1 MDWNGWITWTV
12 GTLSATVHWL
22 EAHPGTASWLEAVGS
37 IAAIVFV
44 YLFALFQGRRA
55 NSHQNTDRI
64 RRAQGLALLLIPV
77 LAAFKPKLEM
87 AILHESKPSPP
98 DEVMHLLDQLY
109 ILGVAGGLVLQMVAT
124 LQAHERAEPPAVE
137 NEGARSSYNSMARQ
151 RLDSALRYCEDA
163 IGALMKLAR
172 VRTV

>member
-98 DEVMHLLDQLY
+98 DEVMHLL
-109 ILGVAGGLVLQMVAT
+109 VSFTFWVWPAAWSCKWLQRCRLT
-124 LQAHERAEPPAVE
+124 NEPNHQPSRMKE
-137 NEGARSSYNSMARQ
+137 PDRHTIQWRG
-151 RLDSALRYCEDA
+151 SAWTVRYA
-163 IGALMKLAR
+163 IVKTPLAP
-172 VRTV
+172 

>member
-1 MDWNGWITWTV
+1 MDWNGWITWTS
-12 GTLSATVHWL
+12 GSLLATVHWL

-77 LAAFKPKLEM
+77 LVAFKPKLEA
-87 AILHESKPSPP
+87 AILHESKLRHPMKSCISWISFTFWGWPAAWCCKWSRRCRLTNEPNYQPSRTKAP
-98 DEVMHLLDQLY
+98 DRHTTQWRGSAWTVRY
-109 ILGVAGGLVLQMVAT
+109 AT
-124 LQAHERAEPPAVE
+124 
-137 NEGARSSYNSMARQ
+137 
-151 RLDSALRYCEDA
+151 
-163 IGALMKLAR
+163 
-172 VRTV
+172 VRTPLAP